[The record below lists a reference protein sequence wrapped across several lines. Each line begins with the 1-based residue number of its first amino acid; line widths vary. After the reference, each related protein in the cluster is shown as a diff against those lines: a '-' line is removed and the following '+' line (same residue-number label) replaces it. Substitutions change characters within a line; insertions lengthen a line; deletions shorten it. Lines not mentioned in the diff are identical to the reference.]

1 MGMHFEAIEAHKKGR
16 VIGPGYESG
25 LAIAYIRAGQ
35 REKALEIIAEMEKSR
50 DTWWYAWGLAEAYA
64 TLGEKEKAFECLEI
78 VYKLHGDF
86 MPWVKADFYFTPL
99 LNEPEFKDIAGRL
112 KLPA

>member
-1 MGMHFEAIEAHKKGR
+1 MGMHFEAIEAHKKGLG
-16 VIGPGYESG
+16 IGPGYESG

-35 REKALEIIAEMEKSR
+35 REKALEIIAGMEKSR

-64 TLGEKEKAFECLEI
+64 TLGEKEKAIECLEI

-86 MPWVKADFYFTPL
+86 MPWVKADLYFKPL